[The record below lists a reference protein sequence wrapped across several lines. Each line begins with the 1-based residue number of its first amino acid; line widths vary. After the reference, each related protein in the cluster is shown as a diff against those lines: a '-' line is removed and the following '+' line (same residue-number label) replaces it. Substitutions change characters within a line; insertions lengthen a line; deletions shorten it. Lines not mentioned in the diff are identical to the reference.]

1 MGTDGG
7 AISYLTL
14 SQKNRS
20 AMKKRLIRLAL
31 IFLGL
36 LVTLVLLAAVVFR
49 LINRINGTLVSSG
62 EKRSYLLYVPETYN
76 PATPTPLVISL
87 HGYAEWPAHQM
98 QISHWND
105 LAEQYGFIVVYP
117 SGTQF
122 PLRWHTRGEPGSDT
136 DPMLDVTFISD
147 LIDQLESEYNLDPA
161 RIYVNGLS
169 NGGGMSFVLS
179 CKLSE
184 RIAAIGTVS
193 GAYLFPWS
201 ECHPSRPVPTIVF
214 HGTADPI
221 VPYQGGPSKAFDL
234 PFPSIPE
241 WIDALAR
248 HNGCTGAPL
257 ELPASGDVSGVQ
269 FANCASNAEV
279 IFYTIA
285 GGGHS
290 WPGGE
295 PMPES
300 IVGYTTQDINATKT
314 MWDFFQQHPLTGE

>member
-1 MGTDGG
+1 
-7 AISYLTL
+7 
-14 SQKNRS
+14 
-20 AMKKRLIRLAL
+20 MKKWIKWVIRIPLALLGLMASLAL
-31 IFLGL
+31 I
-36 LVTLVLLAAVVFR
+36 AAVAY
-49 LINRINGTLVSSG
+49 LLSNRTNGSIISSG
-62 EKRSYLLYVPETYN
+62 EKRSYLHYVPKTYD
-76 PATPTPLVISL
+76 PATPTPLVISI

-105 LAEQYGFIVVYP
+105 LAKQYGFIVVYP

-122 PLRWHTRGEPGSDT
+122 PLRWRTRGEPGSDT

-161 RIYVNGLS
+161 RIYINGLS
-169 NGGGMSFVLS
+169 NGGGMSFVFS

-184 RIAAIGTVS
+184 HIAAIGTVS
-193 GAYLFPWS
+193 GAYLLPWS
-201 ECHPSRPVPTIVF
+201 ECQPSRPVPTIVF

-234 PFPSIPE
+234 PFPFIPD
-241 WIDALAR
+241 WVDSLSR

-257 ELPASGDVSGVQ
+257 EIPASGDVSGVQ
-269 FANCASNAEV
+269 FTNCASNADV

-295 PMPES
+295 PMPEF
-300 IVGYTTQDINATKT
+300 IVGHTTQDIDATKV
-314 MWDFFQQHPLTGE
+314 MWDFFQQHPMPGE